1 DGTGDGVDRSR
12 RVPVLDEALAEAGP
26 LGAGADEAHLQVP
39 PAQGGVA
46 QDHVLGVVVGHDVDV
61 GAGGQGLQHGLRGR
75 CVVQVD
81 AGDLAGELAGAV
93 ELPGPRVDEVDGQ
106 RVPGEDACELQA
118 HVPGPEDRDG

>member
-1 DGTGDGVDRSR
+1 
-12 RVPVLDEALAEAGP
+12 
-26 LGAGADEAHLQVP
+26 QVP

-61 GAGGQGLQHGLRGR
+61 GAGGQGLQHGLWGR

-118 HVPGPEDRDG
+118 HVPGPEDRDGRAGGQRLEQHGDLPAAALAPVAGGHAVVER